1 MNTTIY
7 LIRHSEP
14 LKVHI
19 GIKLTNESLLEEN
32 KKTSL
37 SITGEKLAE
46 KLAKSTEFENLSSV
60 WSSNYVRAIAT
71 AKYFVSNNNLKIN
84 IDERLDERIHGVN
97 AYSELPPDFEK
108 VQLTDA
114 SYKIGNGENQ
124 IEVQNRMYNSFLDIL
139 KQNKGRRVVIISH
152 ATAITFLLKKWCEIQ
167 YPNKYL
173 FQNKSFFDGNWHY
186 LETFKLTF
194 DKDNTLIDIKLLEP
208 EEMG

>member
-97 AYSELPPDFEK
+97 AYSELPLDFEK
-108 VQLTDA
+108 IQLTDA

-152 ATAITFLLKKWCEIQ
+152 ATAITFLLKKWCVIQ

>member
-19 GIKLTNESLLEEN
+19 GIELTNESLLEEN
-32 KKTSL
+32 KKTPL

-71 AKYFVSNNNLKIN
+71 AKYFASNNNLKTN

-97 AYSELPPDFEK
+97 AYSELPLDFEK
-108 VQLTDA
+108 IQLTDA

-152 ATAITFLLKKWCEIQ
+152 ATAITFLLKKWCVIQ